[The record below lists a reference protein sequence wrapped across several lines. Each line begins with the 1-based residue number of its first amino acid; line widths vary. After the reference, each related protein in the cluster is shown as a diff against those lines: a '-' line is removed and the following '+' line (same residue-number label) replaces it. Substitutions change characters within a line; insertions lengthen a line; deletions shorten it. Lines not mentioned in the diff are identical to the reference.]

1 MTARSRAGGFMR
13 ASREK
18 KNEYSYGDY
27 LLWPDNRRYE
37 IIEGTVYDM
46 TPAPTP
52 EHQRL
57 LGKLHLK
64 IAGFLKGK
72 ECEVFVAPL
81 DVLLPEA
88 DEADEKVKTVV
99 QPDLL
104 VVCDPTKIT
113 PRGCRGAP
121 DWIIE
126 VLSPSTAS
134 KDQILKRRIYEKA
147 GVREYWVIHPT
158 DRTIMIYRLHR
169 AKLAFVDTYD
179 DQAELKA
186 ACLPGLIVAAAE
198 IFPPQPKV
206 VREDPMHYV

>member
-1 MTARSRAGGFMR
+1 MR
-13 ASREK
+13 ASRAK

-37 IIEGTVYDM
+37 IIEGVVYDM

-72 ECEVFVAPL
+72 DCEVFVAPL

-104 VVCDPTKIT
+104 VVCDSKKIT

-158 DRTIMIYRLHR
+158 DRTIMIYRLHK

-186 ACLPGLIVAAAE
+186 ACLPGLTIAAAE